1 MPSLSPTSK
10 AATVTLVGV
19 AALAA
24 GLVGAA
30 PAAAQPCTGP
40 NTVIAGHG
48 GGRCDHPPDAD
59 GSFIRCDTV
68 YVFGIGGTNCYRV
81 PPGTPRI

>member
-1 MPSLSPTSK
+1 M
-10 AATVTLVGV
+10 LVG
-19 AALAA
+19 
-24 GLVGAA
+24 GAA
-30 PAAAQPCTGP
+30 PASAQPCSGP

-68 YVFGIGGTNCYRV
+68 YVFGVGGTNCYRV